1 MALNI
6 TVDGMAKTL
15 PGALTIRE
23 LIEQCNKRDPHL
35 IVERNGGFVY
45 PQDYE
50 NVRVQD
56 GDRIELIIPD
66 FGG

>member
-6 TVDGMAKTL
+6 TVDGTARTL
-15 PGALTIRE
+15 PGVLTIRE
-23 LIEQCNKRDPHL
+23 LIEQCNKKDPHL
-35 IVERNGGFVY
+35 IVERNGAFVY
-45 PQDYE
+45 PQDYAH
-50 NVRVQD
+50 VRVED